1 MDNTQRNSAA
11 CIVRGDCSELVCS
24 FVDEFDPCLT
34 RKARASGRAMT
45 GGPVPLLLPEG
56 EAPKVELKRG
66 PPATVATRMSHCGSR
81 GDAARRRQPDPH
93 GLVGPEEGCPSDGAR
108 LGAVAKPE
116 PEKKRQPAAPAER
129 RILPM
134 QLRTGDRIT
143 DETGEWEIIARPYTT
158 AGGKNARVRV
168 QRVGDPTATELRTWG
183 AHERISVKRASAEEG
198 KR

>member
-1 MDNTQRNSAA
+1 MAA
-11 CIVRGDCSELVCS
+11 ASRCRGQPKRQIHPVLV
-24 FVDEFDPCLT
+24 PGGANP
-34 RKARASGRAMT
+34 KGRGA
-45 GGPVPLLLPEG
+45 GRLRCNVI
-56 EAPKVELKRG
+56 
-66 PPATVATRMSHCGSR
+66 
-81 GDAARRRQPDPH
+81 RQPDPH

-183 AHERISVKRASAEEG
+183 AHERISVKRASAEESN
-198 KR
+198 R